1 MVGGST
7 AGGWR
12 QRYRPKVA
20 VHSTQYTD
28 YCDKCKL
35 IQEDISRKQ
44 AIRKRLY
51 SSGNATE
58 EELQLNEETI
68 EALHEEKRQHAT
80 DAANARDFYK
90 KSIQKCQE
98 SWTEIQNLLSI
109 PVTARTVQE
118 NAQLATLKH
127 TFTL

>member
-28 YCDKCKL
+28 YCDKCKR

-44 AIRKRLY
+44 AIRKRLHQ
-51 SSGNATE
+51 SGNATE
-58 EELQLNEETI
+58 EELQLSEETI

-98 SWTEIQNLLSI
+98 SWTEI
-109 PVTARTVQE
+109 
-118 NAQLATLKH
+118 
-127 TFTL
+127 